1 MQPAQFFQSKPLIG
15 MVHLPPLPGTP
26 QNSQCLDTIC
36 ARAVDEAHL
45 LEFYGMDALLV
56 ENFGDVPFYPGQVP
70 AYTIAAMACVARA
83 VRECVSIPVGI
94 NVLRN
99 DATAALSIASAVGA
113 QFIRVNVHVSA
124 MLTDQGIIQGKAH
137 ETLRLRQA
145 LGSDVWIFADVCVKH
160 AVTLGDTN
168 IVEQAKDTLHRGL
181 ADALI
186 ITGSATGDSV
196 QQSDLI
202 AVKQALPEAYVLA
215 GSGVTPETLPHIFQ
229 VADGAILGT
238 ALKHHGKTME
248 RVDPSRV
255 KRMALA
261 T

>member
-124 MLTDQGIIQGKAH
+124 MLTDQGIANIC
-137 ETLRLRQA
+137 
-145 LGSDVWIFADVCVKH
+145 IF
-160 AVTLGDTN
+160 N
-168 IVEQAKDTLHRGL
+168 ITV
-181 ADALI
+181 
-186 ITGSATGDSV
+186 
-196 QQSDLI
+196 
-202 AVKQALPEAYVLA
+202 
-215 GSGVTPETLPHIFQ
+215 
-229 VADGAILGT
+229 
-238 ALKHHGKTME
+238 
-248 RVDPSRV
+248 
-255 KRMALA
+255 
-261 T
+261 